1 MNVLGKWRAYRLAKD
16 RLYLFLGVGV
26 VSLLALGI
34 CFYIAVTLVPDIQ
47 ERGAL
52 IGTVST
58 GEQMLADAQAT
69 SAAEPASVEAQVA
82 RAQVRV
88 QEAAHAFLSETQ
100 ATVALNQLYQYARDS
115 GVTITELKTQP
126 APQIDAQSVVRL
138 NTFALRATGAL
149 PRLLNFLAR
158 IRETTRSGFVI
169 ENITITPEEAPGNA
183 NPAPQHVAS
192 MNVLLYTSPYAETA
206 ATQPISGVLTVLPT
220 LSPLTPGAIQTASVL
235 TIPVLSTAQ
244 PSPIASACANG
255 LSNGD
260 FEQDGGWIVGN
271 ALTPP
276 QIVNNQPHSGARAM
290 VLGNA
295 PELGAND
302 RSGDSAIRQLVTI
315 PLTAP
320 GVTLRWWHRYGTSE
334 TVVPD
339 QATTGDRQELL
350 LLTAEGQPLATLQQ
364 VRRNDASW
372 QAETLD
378 LTAYRGQTLYLVFN
392 VFNDGNGLPTWLYVD
407 DVQLD
412 TCTAVTPLP
421 TSLTALPPGLTPTP
435 IVVPAPTNTP
445 LVVPAP
451 TNTPIVIP
459 APTNTPLVVPVPTNT
474 ALPPTSAS
482 ATATQPAVTP
492 TTASCANLLINGDFE
507 ADSGWL
513 LGQTALPPQYTTAQ
527 KHGGARAIGLGSTP
541 ERGAFTRNSY
551 SSIRQ
556 LVTLPAAASVVTLR
570 WWHLYGTA
578 EAITTDPG
586 TAGDRQE
593 VLLLTAD
600 GRVLTMLQR
609 VRRNDG
615 VWQQEIVDLTAYR
628 GQTVYLYLNVFI
640 NSNGAATWAYID
652 DVQLDTCAGP
662 GPQPTATNTPIIVPT
677 NTPIVVVPT
686 NTPIVLPT
694 LTPSP
699 TNTPII
705 VPTATNTT
713 VAVPTNT
720 DTPTPTPTPLVSPTA
735 TATTTASCVD
745 LLVNGNFEAEGSWQS
760 EPVAVPPQITTDQRH
775 DGARAMQL
783 GKPPTANPD
792 QQSYSSISQLVTI
805 AVNAT
810 SVTLRWWHL
819 AGTQEAV
826 SADPGNAG
834 DRQEVLL
841 LTQSRQPLAVMQRIR
856 RNDNDWQE
864 EAVDLTA
871 YRGQT
876 IYVYFN
882 VFNDGNSGSTWM
894 YVDDIQVNACS

>member
-1 MNVLGKWRAYRLAKD
+1 MNVLGKWRSYRLAKD
-16 RLYLFLGVGV
+16 RLYLFLGVGG

-34 CFYIAVTLVPDIQ
+34 CLYIVISLVPKIGV
-47 ERGAL
+47 RGDL
-52 IGTVST
+52 ISTVAV
-58 GEQMLADAQAT
+58 GEQMLADTQAT
-69 SAAEPASVEAQVA
+69 SAAEPARVQAQVA
-82 RAQVRV
+82 SAQTRV

-100 ATVALNQLYQYARDS
+100 ATAALNQLYQYARDS

-126 APQIDAQSVVRL
+126 APQVDAQSVVRI
-138 NTFALRATGAL
+138 NTFTLRATGAL

-158 IRETTRSGFVI
+158 MRETSRSGFVI
-169 ENITITPEEAPGNA
+169 DNVTIAPNDAPPNA
-183 NPAPQHVAS
+183 NTLPPHVAS
-192 MNVLLYTSPYAETA
+192 MSVLLYTSPYAETA
-206 ATQPISGVLTVLPT
+206 ATQPISGVVTALPT
-220 LSPLTPGAIQTASVL
+220 LAPLTPGAIQTASAL

-244 PSPIASACANG
+244 PSPIASTCANG

-260 FEQDGGWIVGN
+260 FEQDGGWILGS

-276 QIVNNQPHSGARAM
+276 QIVNNQPHGGARAM
-290 VLGNA
+290 GLGNA

-320 GVTLRWWHRYGTSE
+320 GATLRWWHRYGTSE
-334 TVVPD
+334 AIVPD

-364 VRRNDASW
+364 VRRNDTGW

-445 LVVPAP
+445 IVVPAPTNTPLVVPAP
-451 TNTPIVIP
+451 TNTPI
-459 APTNTPLVVPVPTNT
+459 VVPVPTNT
-474 ALPPTSAS
+474 ALPPTTAL
-482 ATATQPAVTP
+482 ATVTQPAVTP

-507 ADSGWL
+507 TDSGWL

-578 EAITTDPG
+578 EALTTDPG
-586 TAGDRQE
+586 TASDRQE

-640 NSNGAATWAYID
+640 NNNGAATWAYMD

-677 NTPIVVVPT
+677 AT

-694 LTPSP
+694 LTPTP

-705 VPTATNTT
+705 VPTATHTT
-713 VAVPTNT
+713 VALPTNT
-720 DTPTPTPTPLVSPTA
+720 NTPTPTPTPLVSPTA
-735 TATTTASCVD
+735 TSTTPASCVD
-745 LLVNGNFEAEGSWQS
+745 LLVNGNFEADGSWQS
-760 EPVAVPPQITTDQRH
+760 DPVAVPPQITTDQRH
-775 DGARAMQL
+775 GGARAMQL

-805 AVNAT
+805 PVSAT
-810 SVTLRWWHL
+810 SVTLRWWHW

-841 LTQSRQPLAVMQRIR
+841 LTQSRQPLAVMQRTR
-856 RNDNDWQE
+856 RNDGSWQE

-876 IYVYFN
+876 VYVYFN
-882 VFNDGNSGSTWM
+882 VFNDGNNGSTWM